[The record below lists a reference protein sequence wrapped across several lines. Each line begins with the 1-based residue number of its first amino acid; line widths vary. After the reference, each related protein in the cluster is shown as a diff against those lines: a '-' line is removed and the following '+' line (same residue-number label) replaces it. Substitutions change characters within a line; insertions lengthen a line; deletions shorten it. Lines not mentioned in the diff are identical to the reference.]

1 MDKTEIYYFSG
12 TGNSLYVARELQN
25 RIPEVE
31 LIPIV
36 SLLDR
41 DVIKTSGKTVGLVFP
56 VHALTI
62 PIAVKRFLKKID
74 PASAEY
80 IFAIATRGGTVFRGF
95 NKIDKLLKK
104 KNKHL
109 NSQFILNMC
118 HNEAPRSERNY
129 IVPSKSDILQIETTV
144 FKKIHQIS
152 NVIKTQSSFLEKDAN
167 IIIKS
172 SSNPIIGFLIEKLV
186 VFAMDISEYI
196 GGANY
201 FYHDDKCNGC
211 GICEKVCLSG
221 KIKMEGEKP
230 VWQRNIFCYM
240 CFACLN
246 YCPKQS
252 VQIKNIPGVKSYTTE
267 NGRYPHPY
275 AAVNDIAR
283 QNELKHSYGIGD
295 RGRLF

>member
-1 MDKTEIYYFSG
+1 MSTEIYYFSG
-12 TGNSLYVARELQN
+12 TGNSLYVAKELQK

-36 SLLDR
+36 NLLDR
-41 DVIKTSGKTVGLVFP
+41 DVIKTNGKTVGLIFP

-62 PIAVKRFLKKID
+62 PIAIKRFLKKID

-104 KNKHL
+104 KNKHI

-118 HNEAPRSERNY
+118 HNEAPRSEKNY

-172 SSNPIIGFLIEKLV
+172 SSNPLIGFLIEKLV
-186 VFAMDISEYI
+186 VFAMNISEYI

-211 GICEKVCLSG
+211 GICEKVCLSK
-221 KIKMEGEKP
+221 KIKITEKKP
-230 VWQRNIFCYM
+230 IWQRNVLCYM

-252 VQIKNIPGVKSYTTE
+252 VQIKNIPGVKSYTAE

-275 AAVNDIAR
+275 ATPNDIEN
-283 QNELKHSYGIGD
+283 QKNLK
-295 RGRLF
+295 

>member
-1 MDKTEIYYFSG
+1 MGPEIYYFSG
-12 TGNSLYVARELQN
+12 TGNSLFVAKELQKQ
-25 RIPEVE
+25 IPEVE

-41 DVIKTSGKTVGLVFP
+41 DVIKTSGKTVGLIFP

-80 IFAIATRGGTVFRGF
+80 IFAIATRGGTVFWGF

-118 HNEAPRSERNY
+118 HNEAPRSEKNY
-129 IVPSKSDILQIETTV
+129 IVPSKSDILQIEATL
-144 FKKIHQIS
+144 FKKIDQIS
-152 NVIKTQSSFLEKDAN
+152 NVIITQSPFFEKDAN

-172 SSNPIIGFLIEKLV
+172 SSNPIIGLLIEKLV

-211 GICEKVCLSG
+211 GTCEKVCLSQ
-221 KIKMEGEKP
+221 KIKMDGGKP
-230 VWQRNIFCYM
+230 VWQRNVLCYM

-252 VQIKNIPGVKSYTTE
+252 VQIKNIPGVKSHTTK
-267 NGRYPHPY
+267 NRRYPHPY
-275 AAVNDIAR
+275 ATPKDIEK
-283 QNELKHSYGIGD
+283 QKYLK
-295 RGRLF
+295 